1 MKPHPTSKQTTDW
14 CEDQRK
20 LNAVFDAAP
29 AAIFQCDRDCRIM
42 LANRAAADLFGI
54 DAHVLIGTQL
64 AQLFGEEA
72 FGRVRPHF
80 EATLSGNACEQE
92 CELAL
97 GDGRTLHL
105 RVAPLRGK
113 GSRPSD
119 GDSVLSIV
127 YDITAR
133 KKMQSEHEQLLAR
146 ERSARIQAET
156 AARAR
161 DEFLAIVSHE
171 LRAPLNGIQSW
182 AHILENYV
190 QEAVSVPLAQRAL
203 SGIKTGVAQ
212 QVRLI
217 EDLLDATRMM
227 SGRLRLVKQPIMLLP
242 IIQAAVESV
251 RAAAQAKN
259 IDIRSTLN
267 ITVEQIDGDPD
278 RVQQIV
284 WNLLCNAIKFTPDDG
299 HIWLSAHCDDNQI
312 CITVRDDGIGI
323 APDFLPYLFDRFS
336 QKDTSSTRGHSGLG
350 LGLFLVHRLVEL
362 HGGSIK
368 AESAGEGKGA
378 SFSLRLPLRAYRSP
392 YLPAAQNEG
401 DETRS
406 PLPSLKGLRLLL
418 IDDQEEVRESL
429 AIMLASAGAD
439 VFAAAAAQEVLEW
452 LPSADAKELPHILI
466 CDIAMPAEDGY
477 TALRRLRTWSHGE
490 SPPPLQHM
498 PALALT
504 AFAQREDRIKALT
517 AGFQMHLTKPVA
529 PEELII
535 VIAMLAARR

>member
-1 MKPHPTSKQTTDW
+1 
-14 CEDQRK
+14 
-20 LNAVFDAAP
+20 
-29 AAIFQCDRDCRIM
+29 M
-42 LANRAAADLFGI
+42 LANHAAAALFDI
-54 DAHVLIGTQL
+54 DAHAMVGQRL

-72 FGRVRPHF
+72 FELVRPHF
-80 EATLSGNACEQE
+80 EAALCGQAREQE

-97 GDGRTLHL
+97 GNGRTLHL
-105 RVAPLRGK
+105 RYAPLHGAHGRGR
-113 GSRPSD
+113 GA
-119 GDSVLSIV
+119 DSLLAIL

-190 QEAVSVPLAQRAL
+190 QEAVSAPLAQRAL

-242 IIQAAVESV
+242 IIQAATESV

-259 IDIRSTLN
+259 IRIHSTLD
-267 ITVEQIDGDPD
+267 IGTEQIDGDPD
-278 RVQQIV
+278 RVQQII

-299 HIWLSAHCDDNQI
+299 HIWLSAYCEDNQA
-312 CITVRDDGIGI
+312 CLTVRDDGIGI

-362 HGGSIK
+362 HGGSIT
-368 AESAGEGKGA
+368 AESGGEGKGS
-378 SFSLRLPLRAYRSP
+378 SFFLRLPLRAYRSP
-392 YLPAAQNEG
+392 YLPAAQSEG
-401 DETRS
+401 DEGRS

-429 AIMLASAGAD
+429 AIMLSSAGAD
-439 VFAAAAAQEVLEW
+439 VFAAAAAREVLEW
-452 LPSADAKELPHILI
+452 LPAAAAEELPHILI
-466 CDIAMPAEDGY
+466 CDIAMPGEDGY
-477 TALRRLRTWSHGE
+477 TVLRKLRSWSQGNGA
-490 SPPPLQHM
+490 PPLQHM